1 MAVSATVQSI
11 GDQAISEHEPILIF
25 FDETATAAIQNI
37 AVIQKFDGKSEP
49 VTITVGNS
57 IKIDDQAY
65 TVAYAGELV
74 NANLNSIGH
83 ATLYFTAV
91 PEKPMQNGIY
101 LAPATM
107 PQLKVGSVITYQA

>member
-37 AVIQKFDGKSEP
+37 AVIQTFEATHEP
-49 VTITVGNS
+49 MTVTTGS
-57 IKIDDQAY
+57 TIKIDDQAY

-91 PEKPMQNGIY
+91 PKKPMQNGIY